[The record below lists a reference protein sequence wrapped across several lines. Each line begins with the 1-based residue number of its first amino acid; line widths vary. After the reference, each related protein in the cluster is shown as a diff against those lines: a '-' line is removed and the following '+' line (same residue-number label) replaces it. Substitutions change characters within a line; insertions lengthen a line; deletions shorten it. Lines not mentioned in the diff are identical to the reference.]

1 MELIELLGG
10 VADPSAP
17 ASPSQVAALTRREL
31 TRGLSELRTPRA
43 GYDRP
48 LVLPVCGLGGPLLA
62 AVPVDARARTVE
74 ALLDDGP
81 RPLLLVAA
89 AMEALVLAGERGP
102 VTAAAPLTFGFG
114 EAEGALV
121 LGLPWARSGGARFAD
136 AELAALQ
143 LDERLAGADR
153 LRAVA
158 AALPASAGALVF
170 GGVATTP
177 PLGGRHVLAE
187 LEVLVRAGLP
197 APEAAASTSMA
208 VCAGR
213 GDGGPAATA
222 LLDAVLGPVLEDHR
236 PHEDADPSRRMARR
250 ILQTLAGKRKWSGG
264 SGAGFHTE
272 VTHLT
277 RGFDRSDRELAGA
290 VVDALL
296 AAGLLVEKPSVGQ
309 RHVSLLSRR
318 AGDITALIERGE
330 VPPDLDLP

>member
-1 MELIELLGG
+1 MELIERLGG
-10 VADPSAP
+10 VADPAAP
-17 ASPSQVAALTRREL
+17 ASPSQLAALARREL
-31 TRGLSELRTPRA
+31 TRGLQALATPRA
-43 GYDRP
+43 GYDRA
-48 LVLPVCGLGGPLLA
+48 LVVPICGLGDRLVA
-62 AVPVDARARTVE
+62 AVPIDARARSDE
-74 ALLDDGP
+74 SLLGDGP

-102 VTAAAPLTFGFG
+102 VTATQPLVLQYA

-121 LGLPWARSGGARFAD
+121 VALPWLRSGGASLAD

-143 LDERLAGADR
+143 FDERLAGADR
-153 LRAVA
+153 LRAIGA
-158 AALPASAGALVF
+158 PLPADAGAIVF
-170 GGVATTP
+170 GGAEGP
-177 PLGGRHVLAE
+177 GALGERHALAE

-197 APEAAASTSMA
+197 APEAAASTSLA
-208 VCAGR
+208 IRAGR
-213 GDGGPAATA
+213 GDGGAAATA
-222 LLDAVLGPVLEDHR
+222 LLDAVLGPVHDASR

-264 SGAGFHTE
+264 SGAGYHTE

-309 RHVSLLSRR
+309 RHVSLFSRR
-318 AGDITALIERGE
+318 AGDITALIERGD
-330 VPPDLDLP
+330 VPPDLRLP